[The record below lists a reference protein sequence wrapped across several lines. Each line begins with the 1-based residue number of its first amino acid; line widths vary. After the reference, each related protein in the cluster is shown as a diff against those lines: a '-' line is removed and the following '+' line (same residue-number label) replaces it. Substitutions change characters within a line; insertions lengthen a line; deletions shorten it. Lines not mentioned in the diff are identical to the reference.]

1 MAEAKPIDTGVK
13 AADADADAAAADMKK
28 AGEYSFIPQLSF
40 ILTLL
45 HLVPFKLSASFL
57 FVCTVKWMVV
67 YTNYGYGEVDL
78 VEFKKS
84 I

>member
-40 ILTLL
+40 TL
-45 HLVPFKLSASFL
+45 PPPS
-57 FVCTVKWMVV
+57 CP
-67 YTNYGYGEVDL
+67 
-78 VEFKKS
+78 

>member
-28 AGEYSFIPQLSF
+28 E
-40 ILTLL
+40 
-45 HLVPFKLSASFL
+45 
-57 FVCTVKWMVV
+57 VKWMVV